1 MASVTVRVDDETK
14 EAAAAI
20 AEDFGFDLS
29 SVTRA
34 FYRQMIRENRIPLNL
49 SYGEPNDAS
58 LKALAESKRMFEE
71 DKARFETPEQMFDAL
86 RI

>member
-1 MASVTVRVDDETK
+1 MASVTIRVDHETK

-34 FYRQMIRENRIPLNL
+34 FYRQMVRENRIPLNL

-58 LKALAESKRMFEE
+58 REALAESKRMFEE
-71 DKARFETPEQMFDAL
+71 GQSRFETPEQMFEAL
-86 RI
+86 GI